1 MMNFHSQC
9 EVMLSSPEYVKSI
22 IGARL
27 IRKAD
32 LMVKVMVLG
41 EFLEVF
47 RRAGRSVGVR
57 IVVSVSSIRVLRSR
71 AISTTFTWICTKVD
85 GS

>member
-9 EVMLSSPEYVKSI
+9 EVMLSNPEYVKSV

-27 IRKAD
+27 IRKAV
-32 LMVKVMVLG
+32 LIVRVMVLG
-41 EFLEVF
+41 EFLKVF
-47 RRAGRSVGVR
+47 RRMGRNMGVR
-57 IVVSVSSIRVLRSR
+57 IVVSVSNIRVLRSR
-71 AISTTFTWICTKVD
+71 AISTTFTWICTKMS